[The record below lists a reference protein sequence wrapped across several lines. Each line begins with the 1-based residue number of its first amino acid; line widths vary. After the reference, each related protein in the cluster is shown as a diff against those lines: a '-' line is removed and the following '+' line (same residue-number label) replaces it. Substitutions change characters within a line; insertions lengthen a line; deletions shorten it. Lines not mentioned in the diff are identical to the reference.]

1 MRSEEGLI
9 LLAEDGSVLW
19 ANLEAANLL
28 GYARSELHDL
38 ALPVIGE
45 EEGGSSKPIGPV
57 ATAFKNVLA
66 GDTKESEGEARFPRK
81 DDKRVAVHWKLW
93 ALPSQKGRK
102 QILLSISET
111 AQASTTG
118 PIVSGY
124 RDVFEYAVEGI
135 FRSTI
140 EGRYIEVN
148 PALARM
154 YGYSSPAELITGL
167 HDIGTQLYVNP
178 HRRTELVQSLLS
190 HGFVRGFEAELYKAD
205 GTTMWCAAF
214 ARTVLSADQTPLYIE
229 GSVIDITE
237 RKKAEEALKRSET
250 QLRELA
256 ARNQQVRE
264 EERMSVARE
273 IHDELGQA
281 LTLLK
286 IDLTWLGGRLISTV
300 DEEVR
305 KPLEE
310 KIGAM
315 EQMIHWTLRTVRR
328 ILSTLRPPLLDES
341 GLKEAIEFHLHDF
354 SKRVAIR
361 YELEASPLNNLPQ
374 KPATAVFRIFQEI
387 LTNIARHAN
396 ASRVKVHLSETNSQF
411 VMKVQD
417 NGCGITQER
426 LTHSRNF
433 GLLGMHER
441 ALAIGGEV
449 EILGSPRS
457 GTTVILRIPITNTP
471 ATVKPKPPEPK
482 PTRALQES
490 KTA

>member
-9 LLAEDGSVLW
+9 LLAEEGSVLW
-19 ANLEAANLL
+19 ANREAADLL
-28 GYARSELHDL
+28 GYERSELHEL
-38 ALPVIGE
+38 ALPVV
-45 EEGGSSKPIGPV
+45 GGNAGDSSKPIGPV
-57 ATAFKNVLA
+57 AIAFNSLLTGEVNEA
-66 GDTKESEGEARFPRK
+66 EGDARFPSK
-81 DDKRVAVHWKLW
+81 DNNRVAVHWKLW
-93 ALPSQKGRK
+93 ALPPSQQGK

-111 AQASTTG
+111 AQASTSG

-154 YGYSSPAELITGL
+154 YGYTSPAELITAL
-167 HDIGTQLYVNP
+167 QDIGGQLYVNP
-178 HRRTELVQSLLS
+178 NRRAELIQTLLE
-190 HGFVRGFEAELYKAD
+190 HGFVNGFEAELYKTD
-205 GTTMWCAAF
+205 GTTIWAAAF
-214 ARTVLSADQTPLYIE
+214 ARTVFSADREPLYIE
-229 GSVIDITE
+229 GSVIDVTE
-237 RKKAEEALKRSET
+237 RKKSEEALKRSEG

-264 EERMSVARE
+264 EERMNVARD
-273 IHDELGQA
+273 IHDELGQS
-281 LTLLK
+281 LTLLR
-286 IDLTWLGGRLISTV
+286 IDLAWLAGRLASSL

-310 KIGAM
+310 KIGSM

-328 ILSTLRPPLLDES
+328 ILSTLRPPLLDEY
-341 GLKEAIEFHLHDF
+341 GLKEAIEFHIQDF

-361 YELEASPLNNLPQ
+361 YELDASPLTTLPQ
-374 KPATAVFRIFQEI
+374 MAATAVFRIFQEI

-396 ASRVKVHLSETNSQF
+396 ASRIKVHLSESDSQF
-411 VMKVQD
+411 LMKVQD
-417 NGCGITQER
+417 NGCGITLEK

-441 ALAIGGEV
+441 ALAIGGEI
-449 EILGSPRS
+449 EMIGSPRS
-457 GTTVILRIPITNTP
+457 GTTVTLKIPIRS
-471 ATVKPKPPEPK
+471 AEPK
-482 PTRALQES
+482 EAAPVRPPKKTKAL
-490 KTA
+490 